1 MRVDAGTSYPY
12 VSQRQQTSANHSVAT
27 PSLAAQSATQI
38 DGTKQSDFTS
48 MTRQEMRDWVNTQI
62 SNGEMSLDDS
72 RPFMAMTMKIP
83 VGSLSGEIPAERDGA
98 RHDFTQKIRDGIEGA
113 QSRNDGATQRMLES
127 ALQII
132 QRSQGQ
138 VSRVDV
144 RA

>member
-1 MRVDAGTSYPY
+1 
-12 VSQRQQTSANHSVAT
+12 
-27 PSLAAQSATQI
+27 LAAQSATQI